1 MHIVLFSKDSFME
14 GRGKNNFTVVK
25 PDKHLPATGLKLNQ

>member
-1 MHIVLFSKDSFME
+1 ME